1 MLLFRSEQHVDR
13 WCRQWNRARGGT
25 LSLVQG
31 WKLAQEWYGD
41 RLSPQW
47 RPKTT
52 DEAQTAFAR
61 IGLTGDLWNLAT

>member
-13 WCRQWNRARGGT
+13 WCRQWNRPRGGVLT
-25 LSLVQG
+25 
-31 WKLAQEWYGD
+31 LAQIWGLATEWYGN

-52 DEAQTAFAR
+52 AEARATFAAL
-61 IGLTGDLWNLAT
+61 GLVSDFWKLPD